1 MNDEQGNQSVK
12 DILEDI
18 KKAISGKNASDDEVE
33 IEKEED
39 VLYLEKENEEDDD
52 VLYLEKECFENSEED
67 SKEQENKKKD
77 INNDDQSEEIIF
89 NNTQFNIHSHN
100 LGKEKDVRL
109 HNNTQTGNNK
119 VNNSSLQAQN
129 NDHLILKENME
140 EIKALLGKMQNEL
153 QNKQQKKV
161 NLTVEE
167 LITSLLKPQ
176 LSEWLNKYLH
186 TLVKEVVEKELK
198 DIINNK

>member
-1 MNDEQGNQSVK
+1 MHDEQGNQSVK

-18 KKAISGKNASDDEVE
+18 KKAISGKNASNDKAEIKDE
-33 IEKEED
+33 
-39 VLYLEKENEEDDD
+39 NDD
-52 VLYLEKECFENSEED
+52 VLYLEEEYPEEIEED
-67 SKEQENKKKD
+67 GKKGNNEKED
-77 INNDDQSEEIIF
+77 IDNDDQSEEMAC
-89 NNTQFNIHSHN
+89 NNNQFNGHSYN
-100 LGKEKDVRL
+100 SEEKKDIYL
-109 HNNTQTGNNK
+109 YDNIQMSNNK
-119 VNNSSLQAQN
+119 ASNSGLQAQN

-153 QNKQQKKV
+153 QHKQQKKA

-167 LITSLLKPQ
+167 LVTSLLKPQ

-186 TLVKEVVEKELK
+186 ALVKEVVEKELK

>member
-1 MNDEQGNQSVK
+1 MHNEQGNQSVK

-18 KKAISGKNASDDEVE
+18 KKAISGKNASDDKA
-33 IEKEED
+33 EKKD
-39 VLYLEKENEEDDD
+39 KDDD
-52 VLYLEKECFENSEED
+52 VLYLEEEYLEGIEED
-67 SKEQENKKKD
+67 SKKENGKEED
-77 INNDDQSEEIIF
+77 IDNDDQSEEMAC
-89 NNTQFNIHSHN
+89 NSNQFNSHSYNSEEKKDIYLYDNIQMSHN
-100 LGKEKDVRL
+100 KAS
-109 HNNTQTGNNK
+109 
-119 VNNSSLQAQN
+119 NSGLQAQN

-153 QNKQQKKV
+153 QHKQQKRA

-167 LITSLLKPQ
+167 LVTSLLKPQ

-186 TLVKEVVEKELK
+186 ALVKEVVEKELK